1 MKRFAPLLAL
11 VVAGCTAAPAREPG
25 RDLPQVVSLNPCT
38 DAILTEVADPEQI
51 LAISSYSS
59 DPASSSMDPALAR
72 RFRAVDGTVEEVV
85 ALEPDLVI
93 GGTFIAPA
101 TRGAFARLG
110 MRYEGFGITPTVG
123 KSLAQVRSIAALVGH
138 PERGEAL
145 VGRIET
151 ALAANR
157 APAGPARS
165 AVVWQSG
172 GIVPGSDTL
181 ISDLLIRTG
190 FTNAA
195 AAQGLHQADVLPLE
209 AMLAAPPQVIFAAGN
224 PVSNEDRMLGHPALA
239 RLTET
244 RRERFDPVL
253 LWCGGPT
260 IIKAARHLG
269 AVRRTV

>member
-1 MKRFAPLLAL
+1 
-11 VVAGCTAAPAREPG
+11 
-25 RDLPQVVSLNPCT
+25 
-38 DAILTEVADPEQI
+38 
-51 LAISSYSS
+51 
-59 DPASSSMDPALAR
+59 MDPAQAR
-72 RFRAVDGTVEEVV
+72 RFRAVDGTVEEVIV
-85 ALEPDLVI
+85 LEPDLVI

-123 KSLAQVRSIAALVGH
+123 ESLAQVRAIAALVGH
-138 PERGEAL
+138 PERGQAL
-145 VGRIET
+145 VGRIEA

-244 RRERFDPVL
+244 RRERLDPAL

-260 IIKAARHLG
+260 IIKAAEHLG
-269 AVRRTV
+269 AVRKAL